1 MRNKVTVSLTGG
13 LGNQMFQYS
22 AGRALSLRLSLPLL
36 LDISWFRR
44 RFNPNVM
51 TSRMYELSVFPNLQN
66 QDLVNRL
73 PLPTAI
79 QNIAS
84 LAKGEHILHDTKIST
99 VKFSSIQ
106 TRKHLRLTG
115 YWQNVAYFESIR
127 ETLCSDFSLN
137 YTSLQ
142 YANPELPQLD
152 SGSTLGIHVRRGD
165 YVSLPTTIGSNQTLD
180 VTYYDNA
187 IDLVMSRHKISKIVI
202 VSDDVEWCQ
211 RHFNGNIF
219 IIASAENSSM
229 EDFAIFHTCD
239 HHIISNSS
247 FSWWAAWLKQ
257 EPDQT
262 VIAPT
267 QWHPDGSGFKS
278 IPNRWTAV

>member
-1 MRNKVTVSLTGG
+1 MRKVTVSLTGG

-22 AGRALSLRLSLPLL
+22 AGRALSLRLSSPLL
-36 LDISWFRR
+36 LDTSWFRR
-44 RFNPNVM
+44 RFSPNVM
-51 TSRMYELSVFPNLQN
+51 TSRKYELNVFPNLHN
-66 QDLVNRL
+66 QHLVNRF
-73 PLPTAI
+73 PLPTVI

-84 LAKGEHILHDTKIST
+84 LAEDEQILLDTKIST
-99 VKFSSIQ
+99 AEFLSIQ
-106 TRKHLRLTG
+106 TRKHLRLVG
-115 YWQNVAYFESIR
+115 YWQDSANFESIR

-137 YTSLQ
+137 YMLLKHT
-142 YANPELPQLD
+142 NPELPRLD

-165 YVSLPTTIGSNQTLD
+165 FVSLPTAIGSNRALEAF
-180 VTYYDNA
+180 YYDKA
-187 IDLVMSRHKISKIVI
+187 IDLVMSRHNISKIII

-211 RHFNGNIF
+211 RHFNGKIF
-219 IIASAENSSM
+219 KVASEKNSSI

-257 EPDQT
+257 ELDHT

-267 QWHPDGSGFKS
+267 HWHPDGSSFKS
-278 IPNRWTAV
+278 IPDHWTSI

>member
-36 LDISWFRR
+36 LDASWFRR
-44 RFNPNVM
+44 QFNPNVM
-51 TSRMYELSVFPNLQN
+51 TSRNYELSVFPNLEN
-66 QDLVNRL
+66 QDLVNKF

-79 QNIAS
+79 QNITN
-84 LAKGEHILHDTKIST
+84 LAKGERIFHDTKIST
-99 VKFSSIQ
+99 AEFSSLQ

-137 YTSLQ
+137 YASLLK
-142 YANPELPQLD
+142 ANPKLLQLD

-165 YVSLPTTIGSNQTLD
+165 YVSLPPNSKTNRTPQAS
-180 VTYYDNA
+180 YYAEA
-187 IDLVMSRHKISKIVI
+187 IDLVMSRCDISKIVI

-211 RHFNGNIF
+211 RHFNGNLF
-219 IIASAENSSM
+219 NIASEKNSSI
-229 EDFAIFHTCD
+229 EDFAIFYTCD

-247 FSWWAAWLKQ
+247 FSWWAAWLKPEQ
-257 EPDQT
+257 DHT
-262 VIAPT
+262 VIAPAH
-267 QWHPDGSGFKS
+267 WHPDGSSFKS
-278 IPNRWTAV
+278 IPGHWTAI